1 MASDQPVRTIIRE
14 DLCVGCGE
22 CVRVCPTQAL
32 GLVDGV
38 AQVVGDRSLYC
49 GHCAAVCPAGAVE
62 LPFLPESALEF
73 KTFAAD
79 NRWLPFGQPEV
90 AQLARLMRSRRS
102 CRNYQDKPV
111 PREMLEDLVK
121 IGITAPSGT
130 NSQRWSFTILPTR
143 QAVLALARPMGE
155 FFRDLNAKAAKPWLR
170 GLLKALG
177 KPELYVYFHE
187 HYESV
192 CRALD
197 EWQAS
202 GRERLFHGAPAAIIV
217 SSRPGASCPAEDALL
232 ASGQV
237 ILAAHAMGLGS
248 CLIGYVV
255 AVMANQP
262 GLKQRA
268 GIPNEE
274 TVYACIALGWPD
286 EKWQE
291 PAGRLPVTPRYFE
304 G

>member
-1 MASDQPVRTIIRE
+1 MERPIRTNIDPDKCI
-14 DLCVGCGE
+14 GCGE

-32 GLVDGV
+32 ELKDGV
-38 AQVVGDRSLYC
+38 ARVVGTRSLYC
-49 GHCAAVCPAGAVE
+49 GHCAAVCPVGAVE
-62 LPFLPESALEF
+62 VPLLAEEALDF
-73 KTFAAD
+73 RTFTPD
-79 NRWLPFGQPEV
+79 NRWLPHGQPPLD
-90 AQLARLMRSRRS
+90 QLVRLMRSRRS
-102 CRNYQDKPV
+102 CRNYQEKPV

-130 NSQRWSFTILPTR
+130 NSQAWAFTILPTR
-143 QAVLALARPMGE
+143 RAVMALAEPIGE
-155 FFRDLNAKAAKPWLR
+155 FLRALNAKAAKPWLR
-170 GLLKALG
+170 GLLKLLG
-177 KPELYVYFHE
+177 KPELDLYYRE
-187 HYESV
+187 HLESV
-192 CRALD
+192 QQALE
-197 EWQAS
+197 EWQAT

-232 ASGQV
+232 ASGHI

-255 AVMANQP
+255 ATMANDP
-262 GLKQRA
+262 KLKQVV
-268 GIPNEE
+268 GIPAEE

-286 EKWQE
+286 EKWHG